1 MRITKVL
8 ISTAFLSILLGGCAN
23 GPTGPGSG
31 GSGEPDMKRGKEIEV
46 NFNKPPMTGSAGI
59 QTIRPTRNPP
69 M

>member
-8 ISTAFLSILLGGCAN
+8 ISTGLSILLGGCAN
-23 GPTGPGSG
+23 GPTGPGGSG